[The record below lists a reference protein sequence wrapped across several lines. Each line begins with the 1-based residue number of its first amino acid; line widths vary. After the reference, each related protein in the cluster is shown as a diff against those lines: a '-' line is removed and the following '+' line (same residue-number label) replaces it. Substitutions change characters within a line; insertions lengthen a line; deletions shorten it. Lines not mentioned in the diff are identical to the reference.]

1 MSLKQGISLT
11 IRNVVVALTTGIL
24 LVLFASTNAL
34 AEQGPTDF
42 AKQHIDKIEAQS
54 QLLYAPTP
62 TRSMLLKQQE
72 TPVVSNKQL
81 MCLAKNVYY
90 EAGGES
96 DKGKAA
102 VAHVTLNRA
111 NSSHFPDS
119 VCRVVYQK
127 SRGVCQFSWVCH
139 RKSPPK
145 THTDRWAESLRI
157 AKEALKG
164 EVRDPTYGA
173 LFFHAVYVKP
183 SWSRTFKKTI
193 RIGNH
198 IFYRRSH

>member
-11 IRNVVVALTTGIL
+11 IRNVVVALTVG
-24 LVLFASTNAL
+24 VLFASTNAL
-34 AEQGPTDF
+34 AEEGPSDF
-42 AKQHIDKIEAQS
+42 AQKHIDTIESHS
-54 QLLYAPTP
+54 QALYAPTP
-62 TRSMLLKQQE
+62 TRSMLLTRQE
-72 TPVVSNKQL
+72 PQVNNKQL

-111 NSSHFPDS
+111 NSPHFPDS
-119 VCRVVYQK
+119 VCNVVYQR
-127 SRGVCQFSWVCH
+127 SRGVCQFSWVCM
-139 RKSPPK
+139 RKAQPRK
-145 THTDRWAESLRI
+145 HTDTWAESLRI
-157 AKEALKG
+157 AREALKG

-183 SWSRTFKKTI
+183 VWSRTFKKTI